1 MNIHKCGARE
11 KEQFVTVSVVF
22 FPLYT
27 FTSKSVPMHTQ
38 FVHRYLPLFIFLSQ
52 PPNSFLFRFSFHGMS
67 QSVAHFRVS
76 LSLCIFSNFQLH
88 LCFASFYSLCF
99 FSDSFALNIS
109 FRCFVFPTLY
119 PFFTYFTFLFFLLYL
134 CRFYLSVIFIV
145 FLSLL

>member
-1 MNIHKCGARE
+1 
-11 KEQFVTVSVVF
+11 
-22 FPLYT
+22 
-27 FTSKSVPMHTQ
+27 MHTQ

-119 PFFTYFTFLFFLLYL
+119 SFFTYFTFLIFFTLLMSFLLIGYL
-134 CRFYLSVIFIV
+134 YCLSIFIIRLQFKIDRYMKIM
-145 FLSLL
+145 FL

>member
-1 MNIHKCGARE
+1 
-11 KEQFVTVSVVF
+11 
-22 FPLYT
+22 
-27 FTSKSVPMHTQ
+27 MHTQ

-52 PPNSFLFRFSFHGMS
+52 PPNSFLFRFSFHGTS

-99 FSDSFALNIS
+99 FSDSFPLSIS

-119 PFFTYFTFLFFLLYL
+119 SFFIYILHFYFFLLYL
-134 CRFYLSVIFIV
+134 S
-145 FLSLL
+145 LSLLSFYLYYKTIIQN